1 MKTTGNDVAKAM
13 ANCVRFLSIDAVERA
28 NSGHPG
34 MPMGM
39 ADVATILFAEF
50 LKFDAKNP
58 HWLNRDR
65 FILSAGH
72 GSMLLYSLLYLT
84 GYDDIKIDDIKN
96 FRQLHSKCA
105 GHPEFGHLAGIE
117 TTTGPLGQGITNAVG
132 MALAAKMLAAR
143 IGENLIN
150 NKTYCIAGDGCLME
164 GIAQE
169 AISIAG
175 HLKLNNL
182 VVLWD
187 NNSISIDGKTSI
199 ATSENMRMRFES
211 CGFEVIQIDGHNFDE
226 IRSALSKAHNTSK
239 PVMIDCKT
247 TIGFGSPSKA
257 GSEKCHGSPL
267 GKDEIVKVREALGW
281 PHEDFEIPQDLLNN
295 WREVGKKS
303 AVEFAKWQ
311 QEYAKLES
319 SKKAELERILAKKLP
334 ASFAEKFAEFKQKII
349 AEKPKQATRK
359 SSHATLEF
367 LTSQL
372 PELIGGSADLTES
385 VLTKTSHLK
394 TLSAENFAGSYIHYG
409 VREHAMGAVMNALA
423 LYGTFLPFG
432 GTFLVFSDYMK
443 PAIRL
448 AALMRQR
455 LIYIFTHDSIGLGED
470 GPTHQPIE
478 HLAMLRG
485 VPHLKVFRP
494 CDALETAVCF
504 ELALNNHDGPS
515 AMVLTRQ
522 NLEFV
527 SKSDDAKFG
536 AYVLSDASNPD
547 AVIIAT
553 GSEVSVAIQA
563 QEKLKAHQINARV
576 VSAPC
581 FEIFNQ
587 QGESYK
593 KQVLGDE
600 KILKIGIEAATKQGW
615 ESYIGAD
622 GIFIGMSD
630 FGASAK
636 AEDLFKH
643 FKITAENVCEKVR
656 QKLKR
661 C

>member
-1 MKTTGNDVAKAM
+1 M
-13 ANCVRFLSIDAVERA
+13 ANCLRFLSIDAVERA

-39 ADVATILFAEF
+39 ADVATILFGEF

-84 GYDDIKIDDIKN
+84 GYEDISIDDIKN

-105 GHPEFGHLAGIE
+105 GHPEFGHLSGIE

-143 IGENLIN
+143 IGDNLIN

-211 CGFEVIQIDGHNFDE
+211 CSFDVIEIDGHNFDE
-226 IRSALSKAHNTSK
+226 IRSALSKAQSASK

-267 GKDEIVKVREALGW
+267 GKDEVAKVREALGW
-281 PHEDFEIPQDLLNN
+281 AHEAFEIPQDLLKN
-295 WREVGKKS
+295 WREVGQKS
-303 AVEFAKWQ
+303 APEFTKWQ
-311 QEYAKLES
+311 QEYAKLEPA
-319 SKKAELERILAKKLP
+319 KKAELERILAKKLP
-334 ASFAEKFAEFKQKII
+334 ADFSQKFAEFKQKLIV
-349 AEKPKQATRK
+349 EKPKQATRK
-359 SSHATLEF
+359 SSHVTLEF
-367 LTSQL
+367 LTAQL

-409 VREHAMGAVMNALA
+409 VREHAMGAIMNALA
-423 LYGTFLPFG
+423 LYGSFVPFG

-515 AMVLTRQ
+515 AMILTRQ

-527 SKSDDAKFG
+527 TKNDDAKLG
-536 AYVLSDASNPD
+536 AYVLSDVENPD

-553 GSEVSVAIQA
+553 GSEVSVALQA

-587 QGESYK
+587 QSESYK

-600 KILKIGIEAATKQGW
+600 KILKIGVEAAIKQGW

-622 GIFIGMSD
+622 GIFFGMND

-643 FKITAENVCEKVR
+643 FGITAENICEKIR